1 MSRACRS
8 RRVFRCG
15 RFRPTVASGT
25 GQAGGGR
32 LRLVPWWVTSLGL
45 SVNTRWPSISRA
57 FASQPFW
64 LLMQLDG
71 KLRSHAPDY
80 FARHR
85 DRSATSAATRRSLAN
100 RPDGPFGSV
109 TALRPGELVQ
119 IDTTPLDV
127 MALLEEGVPACC
139 RPGSS

>member
-1 MSRACRS
+1 
-8 RRVFRCG
+8 
-15 RFRPTVASGT
+15 
-25 GQAGGGR
+25 
-32 LRLVPWWVTSLGL
+32 
-45 SVNTRWPSISRA
+45 
-57 FASQPFW
+57 
-64 LLMQLDG
+64 MQLDG

-85 DRSATSAATRRSLAN
+85 DRSATSAVTRRSLAN